1 MTMIMIVSIPSKVC
15 LLLIAFHCF
24 FRLSLSIEKPRHYY
38 CPDEVISPR
47 YDYESP
53 ENFPTTRNP
62 LLWGK
67 EDLQYF
73 KNSHYLSHFIK
84 RYYPAAWSRPVLF
97 SVIAD
102 EKYIHAVETFLES
115 LLSFR
120 LTQNDVLIVSTSS
133 TTTEKLV
140 KRGIR
145 AFSYGS
151 LPQCSVRDVRCI
163 VSLSKFN
170 TIIDVLNA
178 SYSIF
183 FFDLDVF
190 FKRFPL
196 PTLLNASVDLYSQKE
211 SDGKYPFNFGCF
223 LVKPTPNTINTFVR
237 MREDYL
243 LTRKWDQVIYN
254 LVTLNSSLVTETFPV
269 KQYPAL
275 HIYAF
280 TNPRPLTN
288 DEIHST
294 VIGHATCI
302 EGAQNKLLLGREIFR
317 AFATPQYYHP
327 CHPTITIAVK
337 PHYQEKQLIYLMK
350 IAIQASQ
357 LLHRDRIRVS
367 GWDYIRGLSPLQQ
380 RINWKALYDPDLLY
394 FQWNITI
401 VESDYWK
408 HFKHFHPKTS
418 IRSLPLP
425 LSLNYSTELRDY
437 ALIEASSLSHSN
449 EKVDDVILSLDD
461 QLLLSIIAAEE
472 GRRGQ
477 GSDVIEGYSNVLCK
491 HYNVTKFTCLQ
502 TCSGNHFR

>member
-1 MTMIMIVSIPSKVC
+1 MMMIIVSIVSKGILFFTVC
-15 LLLIAFHCF
+15 QYF
-24 FRLSLSIEKPRHYY
+24 FRFSFSLEKSNRHYS
-38 CPDEVISPR
+38 CPNEVISPI
-47 YDYESP
+47 YEYEIP

-73 KNSHYLSHFIK
+73 KNSPHLSDFIK
-84 RYYPAAWSRPVLF
+84 RYYPSVWSRPVLF

-102 EKYIHAVETFLES
+102 EKYINAVEIFLES

-133 TTTEKLV
+133 ATTEKLM

-151 LPQCSVRDVRCI
+151 LPQCSVKDVRCI

-196 PTLLNASVDLYSQKE
+196 PTLLNASVDLYSQRE
-211 SDGKYPFNFGCF
+211 SNGKYPFNFGCF
-223 LVKPTPNTINTFVR
+223 LVKPTPDTINTFVK
-237 MREDYL
+237 MREEYL

-254 LVTLNSSLVTETFPV
+254 LVTLNSSLTTETFPV
-269 KQYPAL
+269 RQYPAL

-317 AFATPQYYHP
+317 AFSTPLYYHP
-327 CHPTITIAVK
+327 CHSTITIAVR
-337 PHYQEKQLIYLMK
+337 PEYEEKQLLYLMK
-350 IAIQASQ
+350 VAIQASQ
-357 LLHRDRIRVS
+357 LLRRDRIRVI

-394 FQWNITI
+394 VRWNITI

-408 HFKHFHPKTS
+408 HFKHFHPTTS

-425 LSLNYSTELRDY
+425 LSLNYSTELRDH
-437 ALIEASSLSHSN
+437 ALTEASSHRQ
-449 EKVDDVILSLDD
+449 ERVDDLFLSLDAKV
-461 QLLLSIIAAEE
+461 LLSIISAEE
-472 GRRGQ
+472 GRRGG
-477 GSDVIEGYSNVLCK
+477 GSDGIEGYSNVLCK
-491 HYNVTKFTCLQ
+491 HYNVTKFTCLR